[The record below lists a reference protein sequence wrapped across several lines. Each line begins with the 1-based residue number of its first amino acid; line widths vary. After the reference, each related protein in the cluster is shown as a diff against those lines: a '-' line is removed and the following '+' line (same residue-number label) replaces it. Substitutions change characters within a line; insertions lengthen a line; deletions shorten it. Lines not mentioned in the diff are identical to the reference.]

1 MSSHAHKHSA
11 AVAYHVHYFQA
22 GGMVGVTGP
31 PSKRHEESGEGTS
44 GWVGTYRSSWPC
56 SDDPVTISWL
66 ILQRDINTLGLCSA
80 DWLLEWRWETCSSSH
95 RYSKWQRVYK
105 PPEQDLHSHNYP
117 SKCCDFYPSSPSLS
131 SPWCSHFLFPLMCP
145 PLYCIIFITAIT
157 IIIITALTVSCE
169 SIKVSENYCG

>member
-11 AVAYHVHYFQA
+11 AVVYHVHYFQA
-22 GGMVGVTGP
+22 GGMAGVTGP

-44 GWVGTYRSSWPC
+44 GWVGTYRVSWPC
-56 SDDPVTISWL
+56 SDDPVTVSWL

-131 SPWCSHFLFPLMCP
+131 SPWCSHSLFPLMCP
-145 PLYCIIFITAIT
+145 PLHCIIFITA
-157 IIIITALTVSCE
+157 IIIITALTVSCGT
-169 SIKVSENYCG
+169 IKVSENYCG